1 VTEAWQHPQTVEQLQ
16 REAAKLKKINAAL
29 MSRVERSMDQQ
40 FNAFSL
46 FETAI
51 ALDHQVRDR
60 THQLREALHSI
71 ERANEGL
78 YRAKQQAE
86 AASSLKSSVL
96 ISVTHDLLQPLNAA
110 RLTLSAL
117 TEMTESQQAGLLIDQ
132 VDRSL
137 VTLEDLLRSLLEI
150 AKFDAGAL
158 RPDVRPIALAPLFE
172 QLRNEFEPI
181 AARQGLSLRIRTSP
195 LAVSS
200 DAMMLRRILQ
210 NLLANAIRYTRSGGV
225 VMGCRHRNDRICVQ
239 VSDTGPGIAPAQQE
253 AIFREFQRGDAS
265 ATDQAGFG
273 LGLSIV
279 RRFATVLGHEV
290 RLSSQVGRGST
301 FALEL
306 EPADLAELSDEVH
319 EVKLAERQYGGLE
332 GAKILLIENDPS
344 GSEAMTAILEGWGC
358 DVATTRSAADA
369 LLRLSEL
376 GGAPEAII
384 ADLHLDHGESGLS
397 AVADI
402 RQQLKLDVPAM
413 IITADYSEKAAKE
426 ASLYGLEVLKKPI
439 KPAEMRA
446 LLSFLLS

>member
-1 VTEAWQHPQTVEQLQ
+1 MTELWQDPETVEQLR
-16 REAAKLKKINAAL
+16 RETAKLKKINAAL

-40 FNAFSL
+40 LNAFSL

-51 ALDHQVRDR
+51 ALDRQVRDR
-60 THQLREALHSI
+60 THQLRDALHSI

-117 TEMTESQQAGLLIDQ
+117 TEMMDSQEAGLLIDQ

-150 AKFDAGAL
+150 AKLDAGAL

-181 AARQGLSLRIRTSP
+181 AWKQGLSLRIRTSL

-210 NLLANAIRYTRSGGV
+210 NLLANAIRYTRTGGV
-225 VMGCRHRNDRICVQ
+225 VMGCRLRGTRVCIQ
-239 VSDTGPGIAPAQQE
+239 VSDTGPGIAQAQQE
-253 AIFREFQRGDAS
+253 AIFREFQRGEAS

-290 RLSSQVGRGST
+290 RLSSRVGRGST
-301 FALEL
+301 FVLEL
-306 EPADLAELSDEVH
+306 ERADRDDVGDDVQA
-319 EVKLAERQYGGLE
+319 VKLAELHYGGFE
-332 GAKILLIENDPS
+332 GAKILLIENDAS
-344 GSEAMTAILEGWGC
+344 GAEAMAALLEGWGC
-358 DVATTRSAADA
+358 DVATTRSGAEAAQ
-369 LLRLSEL
+369 RLSEL
-376 GGAPEAII
+376 GGAPDAVI

-397 AVADI
+397 AVEEI
-402 RQQLKLDVPAM
+402 RQQLQLPVPAM
-413 IITADYSEKAAKE
+413 VITADYSEKAAKE
-426 ASLYGLEVLKKPI
+426 ASLCGLEVLKKPI

-446 LLSFLLS
+446 LLSFLLG

>member
-1 VTEAWQHPQTVEQLQ
+1 MTEVWQDRETVEELR

-60 THQLREALHSI
+60 THQLRDALHSI

-117 TEMTESQQAGLLIDQ
+117 TEMMESQDAGLLIEQ

-150 AKFDAGAL
+150 AKLDAGAL
-158 RPDVRPIALAPLFE
+158 KPDVRPIALAPLFE
-172 QLRNEFEPI
+172 QLRNEFDPI
-181 AARQGLSLRIRTSP
+181 ARRQGLALRIRNTP

-210 NLLANAIRYTRSGGV
+210 NLIANALRYTRAGGV
-225 VMGCRHRNDRICVQ
+225 IMGCRLRQGRVCVQ
-239 VSDTGPGIAPAQQE
+239 VSDTGPGIPQAQQE
-253 AIFREFQRGDAS
+253 AIFREFQRGEVS

-279 RRFATVLGHEV
+279 RRFATVLGHGV

-301 FALEL
+301 FVLEL
-306 EPADLAELSDEVH
+306 EQADSTEVSDEVH
-319 EVKLAERQYGGLE
+319 EVKLAELQYGGLE
-332 GAKILLIENDPS
+332 GAKILLIENDAS
-344 GSEAMTAILEGWGC
+344 GAEAMAALLEGWGC

-369 LLRLSEL
+369 TQRLFEL
-376 GGAPEAII
+376 GGAPDTII

-426 ASLYGLEVLKKPI
+426 ASLLGLEVLKKPV

>member
-1 VTEAWQHPQTVEQLQ
+1 VTELLQEPDTVEQLQ
-16 REAAKLKKINAAL
+16 RETAKLRKINAAL

-40 FNAFSL
+40 LNAFSL

-51 ALDHQVRDR
+51 ALDRQVRDR
-60 THQLREALHSI
+60 TTQLREALHSI

-117 TEMTESQQAGLLIDQ
+117 AEMMEAQQAGLLIDQ

-150 AKFDAGAL
+150 AKLDAGAL
-158 RPDVRPIALAPLFE
+158 RPDVRPLALAPLFE
-172 QLRNEFEPI
+172 QLRNEFAPL
-181 AARQGLSLRIRTSP
+181 AARQGLSLRIRNSP

-225 VMGCRHRNDRICVQ
+225 VMGCRRRDGRICVQ
-239 VSDTGPGIAPAQQE
+239 VSDTGPGIAQTQQE
-253 AIFREFQRGDAS
+253 AIFREFQRGEAI

-290 RLSSQVGRGST
+290 RLSSQVGKGST
-301 FALEL
+301 FVLEL
-306 EPADLAELSDEVH
+306 EPADLAEVSDEVH
-319 EVKLAERQYGGLE
+319 ETKLSERQYGGLE
-332 GAKILLIENDPS
+332 GAKILLVENDPS
-344 GSEAMTAILEGWGC
+344 GSEAMAALLEGWGC
-358 DVATTRSAADA
+358 DVATTPSAADA

-376 GGAPEAII
+376 GGAPDAVI

-397 AVADI
+397 AIADI
-402 RQQLKLDVPAM
+402 RQHLKLDVPAM
-413 IITADYSEKAAKE
+413 IITADYSEKAAKQ
-426 ASLYGLEVLKKPI
+426 ASLSGLEVLKKPV